1 MNEIKT
7 GINIVD
13 RMFMGFRKKIAP
25 VKTWTA
31 EKSCDKHGSFSAL
44 FYLYDNGDISSDDCP
59 ICSQERMV
67 EEQKKM
73 DQEEKAEQ
81 EREAREAEQR
91 RINRLKVRNVSPEF
105 WNKTLADYI
114 PKTNGQKIAKEA
126 VENLIETQ
134 QGKIIIL
141 GSNGTGK
148 TMLSSMAVK
157 ELGGYIYTMY
167 EISTMIRQSYT
178 AKADRSELEIVEDLA
193 QAPFLAIDEV
203 GRVKNSEAVRDWFSY
218 IIDKRH
224 TSGKPTMLT
233 GNLHFLKQCKNGG
246 CEQCFERYFDSDIVS
261 RLQQDTTIIYIK
273 AEDNRRDNSAKIG
286 GDL

>member
-7 GINIVD
+7 GAEVVKSL
-13 RMFMGFRKKIAP
+13 FRKHDVIEEYEG
-25 VKTWTA
+25 
-31 EKSCDKHGSFSAL
+31 EKCCEKHGKYKAMFRILA
-44 FYLYDNGDISSDDCP
+44 DGTRNTDDCP
-59 ICSQERMV
+59 VCTEIKEKIEREK
-67 EEQKKM
+67 EEA
-73 DQEEKAEQ
+73 EAKAEL
-81 EREAREAEQR
+81 EHWYKFCN
-91 RINRLKVRNVSPEF
+91 IPPEF
-105 WNKTLADYI
+105 WNKTLDDYI
-114 PKTNGQKIAKEA
+114 PKTNGQKMAKEA

-134 QGKIIIL
+134 HGKIIIL

-178 AKADRSELEIVEDLA
+178 AKADRSELDIVEDLA
-193 QAPFLAIDEV
+193 QAPFLAVDEV

-224 TSGKPTMLT
+224 TNGKPTILT

-246 CEQCFERYFDSDIVS
+246 CEKCFERYFDSDIVS

-273 AEDNRRDNSAKIG
+273 AEDNRRDNTAKIG